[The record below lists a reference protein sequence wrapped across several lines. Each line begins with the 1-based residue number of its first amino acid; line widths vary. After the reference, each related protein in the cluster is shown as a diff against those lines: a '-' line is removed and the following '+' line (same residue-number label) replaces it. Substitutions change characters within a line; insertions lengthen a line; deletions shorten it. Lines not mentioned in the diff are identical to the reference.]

1 MSDLLSPF
9 DFVKAIQQTKHNL
22 MADPQSVKEYVP
34 FITNKALSSDLD
46 TILDA
51 NEMNRRHHLD
61 KKMQF
66 GYLLHKVRARRR
78 PFHPWLKH
86 TVNAD
91 VTAIK
96 TVWECSTGKA
106 LEILRVLTPE
116 QMEKVRQFTDPGGKL
131 KKTK

>member
-1 MSDLLSPF
+1 MSPF
-9 DFVKAIQQTKHNL
+9 DYVKAIQATKQNL
-22 MADPQSVKEYVP
+22 MADPQGEKEYVS
-34 FITNKALSSDLD
+34 FIVNKALSSDLD
-46 TILDA
+46 TIMDA

-66 GYLLHKVRARRR
+66 GYLVHHVRARKR

-91 VTAIK
+91 VAAIK
-96 TVWECSTGKA
+96 VLWECSTPKA

-116 QMEKVRQFTDPGGKL
+116 QMEGVRKITDLGGKS
-131 KKTK
+131 KKPK